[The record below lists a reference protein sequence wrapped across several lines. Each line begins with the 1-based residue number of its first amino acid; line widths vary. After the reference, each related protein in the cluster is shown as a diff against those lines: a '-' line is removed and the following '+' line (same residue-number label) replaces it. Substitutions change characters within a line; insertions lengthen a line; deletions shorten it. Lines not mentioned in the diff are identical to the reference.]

1 MKLSEELKRCLDG
14 DGCQNCERFE
24 TKSVLTCRGLLQAAY
39 EQVKKYE
46 KVFPFDIGDT
56 VYVDSKTLPTENMDF
71 EEDEEIPPY
80 FKARV
85 VSIRKNCKGVF
96 VKLAV
101 KAEWF
106 YEWID
111 PECGQDCAYYDT
123 EKYFT
128 YPMSALN
135 RTIFL
140 NEEEA
145 EEKLKRNEKREENE
159 NGEID

>member
-14 DGCQNCERFE
+14 DGGGCQNCERFE
-24 TKSVLTCRGLLQAAY
+24 AKSVLTCRGLLQSAY
-39 EQVKKYE
+39 EQVKEYE
-46 KVFPFDIGDT
+46 KIFPFDVGDI
-56 VYVDSKTLPTENMDF
+56 VFVDSKTLPTENMNF
-71 EEDEEIPPY
+71 EEDEKIPPY

-85 VSIRKNCKGVF
+85 VSIRKNCKGAF

-106 YEWID
+106 YERID
-111 PECGQDCAYYDT
+111 PECGQDCACYDT

-135 RTIFL
+135 KTIFL
-140 NEEEA
+140 NEGEA
-145 EEKLKRNEKREENE
+145 ATLQALKETEEEK
-159 NGEID
+159 